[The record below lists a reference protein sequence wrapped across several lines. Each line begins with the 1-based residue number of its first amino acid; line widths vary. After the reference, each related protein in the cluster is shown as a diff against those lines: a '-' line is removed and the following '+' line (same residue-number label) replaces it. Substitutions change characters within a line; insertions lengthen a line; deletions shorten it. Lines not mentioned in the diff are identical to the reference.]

1 MQDTSEH
8 WHWFKQQ
15 VGQFLKHDE
24 NMNPL
29 KSPLQSDEDVM
40 TVMNWT
46 IDMIDW
52 IMHCF
57 PLYYLQVYNKYLPEL

>member
-1 MQDTSEH
+1 
-8 WHWFKQQ
+8 
-15 VGQFLKHDE
+15 
-24 NMNPL
+24 MNPI